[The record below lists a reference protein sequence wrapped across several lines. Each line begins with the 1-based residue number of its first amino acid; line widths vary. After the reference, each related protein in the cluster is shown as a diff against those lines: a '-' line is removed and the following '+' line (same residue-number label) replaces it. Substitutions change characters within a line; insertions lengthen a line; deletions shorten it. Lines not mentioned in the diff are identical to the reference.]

1 MVQASSSETQE
12 LMQKADKERMA
23 ADPMYRLEHGE
34 ADKRKAKTVAGAI
47 VQLIKQSHNKSD
59 YDDNAKLRHSFRA
72 RRKELE
78 SEGAAAAQL
87 LVKASLAQS
96 AVSILPEHPDDRDA
110 ARRAR
115 FADSTASVASVDRG
129 GRRAAADALQRR
141 KRAVARESI
150 FQGTNGGAAAAGK
163 RNGAAHRVDPSVFRL
178 IPGGGGGRAS
188 GSGSGAAAQLLSER
202 VLVRRK
208 SSQAGAAATDAP
220 SGTAAT
226 GLGLVADYDSS

>member
-1 MVQASSSETQE
+1 
-12 LMQKADKERMA
+12 MQRADKERMEV
-23 ADPMYRLEHGE
+23 DPMYRLEHGE

-47 VQLIKQSHNKSD
+47 VQLIKQSQNKSD

-78 SEGAAAAQL
+78 AEGAAAAQL

-115 FADSTASVASVDRG
+115 FAGSAASAASADRG

-150 FQGTNGGAAAAGK
+150 FQGNNGAAAAGK
-163 RNGAAHRVDPSVFRL
+163 RNGAAHRIDPSVFRL
-178 IPGGGGGRAS
+178 IPGGGAGR
-188 GSGSGAAAQLLSER
+188 GSGGGAAAQLLSER
-202 VLVRRK
+202 ALVRRK
-208 SSQAGAAATDAP
+208 SSQAAGATMTDAP
-220 SGTAAT
+220 SATAST